1 MQKSSNFNWRALY
14 GLLFISG
21 ALGTFGFC
29 QDALAADSPTVEVL
43 IGNQSAGASHE
54 QTLKPTKTVGDAKI
68 ISVPVTI
75 KMTGTSSYGVGVS
88 LDCSG
93 SANATECA
101 KSALI
106 GNDAAHTPLKSVTTP
121 TAKGSLVNAW
131 GFYSDGNNTTT
142 PADNVLFKAIPTSA
156 NANNIIDNSQGTY
169 NDGLSGGNGTKNLY
183 LHFAAGVDGTQ
194 PSATYTGKIVV
205 TAVAQPIDVFD
216 WVITYNLDGGSGNFP
231 EQKGTS
237 PDGAGVVNQTVASS
251 MPTKSGYTFKNW
263 SDGQGKTYVPGSAI
277 VLTADYNNV
286 TLTAQWDMVL
296 SGNMQDFTTAQCT
309 AMATGTT
316 AILNDSRTNY
326 KYNIVK
332 MKDNNCW
339 MQQNLSLKGKGNTN
353 IDTWNWQTKIAGTY
367 RLPASTT
374 SGWPTDGNGDG
385 RFADGS
391 HVDNTTDNYNTNS
404 GSYFTFIAATAG
416 TGTNSSGGT
425 YVSICPKGW
434 RLPSTDMFAAL
445 AKSYNTS
452 NNPTSYDT
460 ILSGGIGT
468 NFGTGEFTT
477 SFGIPNANALPGRYV
492 GTLGY
497 TGTRGYYWSSS
508 IYSATD
514 GYSLDLGK
522 DGGVYAQGLSSKYR
536 GRAIRCVFSGQ

>member
-205 TAVAQPIDVFD
+205 TAVAQPIDVAAKLED
-216 WVITYNLDGGSGNFP
+216 GMTMQEATAEQCTNMTAGEEVNLIDDRLNKTSNKKFSYKVGKLADGKCWMLQNLALESGTALTPGDSDIDN
-231 EQKGTS
+231 
-237 PDGAGVVNQTVASS
+237 N
-251 MPTKSGYTFKNW
+251 YTL
-263 SDGQGKTYVPGSAI
+263 PGSDFI
-277 VLTADYNNV
+277 EEDVVSTGHIDNTDDTVTRNN
-286 TLTAQWDMVL
+286 
-296 SGNMQDFTTAQCT
+296 
-309 AMATGTT
+309 
-316 AILNDSRTNY
+316 RTN
-326 KYNIVK
+326 
-332 MKDNNCW
+332 
-339 MQQNLSLKGKGNTN
+339 G
-353 IDTWNWQTKIAGTY
+353 GTY
-367 RLPASTT
+367 
-374 SGWPTDGNGDG
+374 
-385 RFADGS
+385 
-391 HVDNTTDNYNTNS
+391 Y
-404 GSYFTFIAATAG
+404 SYSVATAG
-416 TGTNSSGGT
+416 TGTGSTNYHNATS
-425 YVSICPKGW
+425 SICPKNW
-434 RLPSTDMFAAL
+434 RLP
-445 AKSYNTS
+445 
-452 NNPTSYDT
+452 TSYTND
-460 ILSGGIGT
+460 GGEGDFT
-468 NFGTGEFTT
+468 KLYAAYNSNQAQLQTALHRAATGVCYTQGGGYCPLDAVT
-477 SFGIPNANALPGRYV
+477 SS
-492 GTLGY
+492 
-497 TGTRGYYWSSS
+497 YWSSTIKNAS
-508 IYSATD
+508 TSY
-514 GYSLDLGK
+514 
-522 DGGVYAQGLSSKYR
+522 GLVINTSSVNPTGDVSRSSDKLST
-536 GRAIRCVFSGQ
+536 IRCVMR